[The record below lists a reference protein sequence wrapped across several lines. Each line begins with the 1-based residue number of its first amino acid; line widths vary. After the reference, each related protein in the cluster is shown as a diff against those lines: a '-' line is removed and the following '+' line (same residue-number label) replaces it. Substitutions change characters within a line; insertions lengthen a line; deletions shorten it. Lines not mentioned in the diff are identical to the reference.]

1 MQHNLIPW
9 ESRCRAGAGGWRH
22 RISGSCFIRRVSKKK
37 EFGFND
43 GIAGGDAEN
52 RVFTSLKMCF

>member
-1 MQHNLIPW
+1 ML
-9 ESRCRAGAGGWRH
+9 EVGGIVLAVH
-22 RISGSCFIRRVSKKK
+22 VSLDGFKKKK